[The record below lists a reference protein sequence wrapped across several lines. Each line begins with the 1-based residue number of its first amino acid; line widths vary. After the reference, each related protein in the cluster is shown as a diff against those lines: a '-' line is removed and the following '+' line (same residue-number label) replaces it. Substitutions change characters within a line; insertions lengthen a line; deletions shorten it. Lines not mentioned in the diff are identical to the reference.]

1 MPLST
6 IFGQDI
12 RSLALTRILI
22 SLFLIKDITE
32 KMYFC
37 EAFLSDTGTLSREL
51 VYQRN
56 PLIEILSPFLPHFWY
71 GGANYQFYL
80 SLVHLFFSI
89 CLLIGYHTRIMSCI
103 NYILF
108 TSYFS
113 LLSSS
118 ILHLHNNVSNS
129 LHFFSSNHFHP
140 LYHS

>member
-56 PLIEILSPFLPHFWY
+56 PLIEILSPSLPHFWY

-103 NYILF
+103 NYILLVLIGLMINGLEVNM
-108 TSYFS
+108 YQVVII
-113 LLSSS
+113 LL
-118 ILHLHNNVSNS
+118 LL
-129 LHFFSSNHFHP
+129 
-140 LYHS
+140 

>member
-51 VYQRN
+51 VYQG
-56 PLIEILSPFLPHFWY
+56 IL
-71 GGANYQFYL
+71 
-80 SLVHLFFSI
+80 
-89 CLLIGYHTRIMSCI
+89 
-103 NYILF
+103 
-108 TSYFS
+108 
-113 LLSSS
+113 
-118 ILHLHNNVSNS
+118 
-129 LHFFSSNHFHP
+129 
-140 LYHS
+140 